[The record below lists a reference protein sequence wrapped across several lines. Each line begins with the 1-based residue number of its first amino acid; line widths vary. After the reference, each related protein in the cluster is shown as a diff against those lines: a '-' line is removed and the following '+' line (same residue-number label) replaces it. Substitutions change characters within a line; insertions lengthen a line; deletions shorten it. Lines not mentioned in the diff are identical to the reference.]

1 LWRLPDPPK
10 PQSAGGKPPVWRSIL
25 EGMAYVRGDTPLGT
39 LLLLVAALNLCLS
52 GPLAVGMPYLT
63 RMKFGSATAFG
74 LVLSALAA
82 GGLVGA
88 FIAGIWKVRRRGAVI
103 LSMCIVISLA
113 LCSLG
118 ILGRLWELMAVLAVI
133 GMASGITNVHI
144 IAWLQQ
150 RVEASLRGRVMSVV
164 MLSGFGLLPVSLA
177 VAGLL
182 VAWNIK
188 WMFLLSGMAML
199 LISGVGA
206 LQKQVR
212 EIN

>member
-1 LWRLPDPPK
+1 
-10 PQSAGGKPPVWRSIL
+10 
-25 EGMAYVRGDTPLGT
+25 
-39 LLLLVAALNLCLS
+39 
-52 GPLAVGMPYLT
+52 
-63 RMKFGSATAFG
+63 
-74 LVLSALAA
+74 
-82 GGLVGA
+82 
-88 FIAGIWKVRRRGAVI
+88 
-103 LSMCIVISLA
+103 VISLA